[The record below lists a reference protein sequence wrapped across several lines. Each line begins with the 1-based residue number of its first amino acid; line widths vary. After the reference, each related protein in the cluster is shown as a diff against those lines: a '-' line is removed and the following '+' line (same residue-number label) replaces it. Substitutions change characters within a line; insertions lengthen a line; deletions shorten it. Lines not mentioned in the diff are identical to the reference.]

1 MMKDQVQIQ
10 ARNSLNVATA
20 NMVLNVMRI
29 QKMKTRKY
37 LLFCYCSNPVVLCIC
52 CIVFLCFIIYL
63 DIDKKSNLGT
73 F

>member
-29 QKMKTRKY
+29 QKMRTRKY
-37 LLFCYCSNPVVLCIC
+37 L
-52 CIVFLCFIIYL
+52 IYSAG
-63 DIDKKSNLGT
+63 IM
-73 F
+73 